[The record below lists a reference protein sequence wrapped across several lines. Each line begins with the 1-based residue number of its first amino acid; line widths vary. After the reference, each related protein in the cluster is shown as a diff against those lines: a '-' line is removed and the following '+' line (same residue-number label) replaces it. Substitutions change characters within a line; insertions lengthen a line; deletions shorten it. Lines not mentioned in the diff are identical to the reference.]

1 MSLEMNYFAH
11 TQELMDVVDKFVE
24 LHRAG
29 YDINDEDIQD
39 RVFTKYLFDEL
50 TDYDK
55 NYIKIEVERRI

>member
-11 TQELMDVVDKFVE
+11 TQELMNIVDKFIE
-24 LHRAG
+24 LYRAG

-39 RVFTKYLFDEL
+39 RVFTKYLFNEL

-55 NYIKIEVERRI
+55 NYIQIEVERRI